1 MKIDTSSTLAA
12 YQANKTPSIS
22 KTSDDA
28 KLKEQT
34 DAFEA
39 ILLKF
44 MLEYFAQILKIH
56 STLSSPAAT
65 STKECIK
72 TRLLATYPGAL
83 DTVKPSLTGL
93 KSSKRARL
101 AQTYKYA
108 TIRA

>member
-12 YQANKTPSIS
+12 YQASKTPSIS

-44 MLEYFAQILKIH
+44 MLD
-56 STLSSPAAT
+56 T
-65 STKECIK
+65 SLNLENP
-72 TRLLATYPGAL
+72 LADRCL
-83 DTVKPSLTGL
+83 
-93 KSSKRARL
+93 
-101 AQTYKYA
+101 
-108 TIRA
+108 

>member
-44 MLEYFAQILKIH
+44 MLDTSLNLENPLYPKQPGSEIYQGIYKDTLANHLSGGFGYSQMLFDWLK
-56 STLSSPAAT
+56 
-65 STKECIK
+65 EQQ
-72 TRLLATYPGAL
+72 RG
-83 DTVKPSLTGL
+83 
-93 KSSKRARL
+93 
-101 AQTYKYA
+101 
-108 TIRA
+108 

>member
-44 MLEYFAQILKIH
+44 MLDTSLNLENPLYPKQPGSEIYQGMYKD
-56 STLSSPAAT
+56 TLANHLRWLWIQPN
-65 STKECIK
+65 
-72 TRLLATYPGAL
+72 AL
-83 DTVKPSLTGL
+83 
-93 KSSKRARL
+93 
-101 AQTYKYA
+101 
-108 TIRA
+108 